1 MKTLKQDIDILFQN
15 TIYIFAVNILLTFQ
29 NIDAIYFFI
38 SNSIIKFKEVVCEKM
53 VFIALR
59 FDLII
64 NLCKNLSLLFTT
76 HIGEQKLFFT
86 SGSMN
91 SAAKRYPYFLQSNAY
106 AGKRCGHIIYTS
118 AHSRKKVP

>member
-1 MKTLKQDIDILFQN
+1 MKLGFYYSPKYYLHLCSK
-15 TIYIFAVNILLTFQ
+15 YISNLPKYR
-29 NIDAIYFFI
+29 DAIYFFI

-64 NLCKNLSLLFTT
+64 NLCKNLSLLFTA